1 MNDDLKATFGLERL
15 PMEQKDRRVSDLLDL
30 SGVHVAVT
38 GGAGP
43 NLGQAIVHRFAGV
56 GAHVAVI
63 DREKVA
69 AQAVANEAAER
80 WGTRTI
86 GLAADVTDPESCA
99 RVVAETRAT
108 FGEIDVWVNNVG
120 GGAGGFAAMTPDDI
134 RRIVGTTLMSTL
146 FGTYAVLPSMLARQ
160 QGVIVNV
167 SSEGAL
173 MATPS
178 ISLYSSLKAAI
189 DAFTAN
195 LAQEVGRRGIRV
207 VAVRPGMM
215 LGDGLLGFLDDPD
228 NHRDAIAAMSKTF
241 ERVSVGRAC
250 LPEEVA
256 NVIVFLASEAGAYV
270 HGTAVSV
277 GGGMSS

>member
-1 MNDDLKATFGLERL
+1 
-15 PMEQKDRRVSDLLDL
+15 V
-30 SGVHVAVT
+30 
-38 GGAGP
+38 
-43 NLGQAIVHRFAGV
+43 
-56 GAHVAVI
+56 
-63 DREKVA
+63 
-69 AQAVANEAAER
+69 
-80 WGTRTI
+80 
-86 GLAADVTDPESCA
+86 AADVTDPDSCS
-99 RVVAETRAT
+99 RAVDEVRAA